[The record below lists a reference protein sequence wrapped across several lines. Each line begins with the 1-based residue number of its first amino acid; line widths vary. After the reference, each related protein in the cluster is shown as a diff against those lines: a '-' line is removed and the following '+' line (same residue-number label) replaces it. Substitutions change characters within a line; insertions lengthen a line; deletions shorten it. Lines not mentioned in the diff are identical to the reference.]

1 MSKPPKQQQIAQ
13 QTTAPIGELR
23 PNPRNPRKHPE
34 EQINRLMASLRRDGQ
49 TRPLLARKANHM
61 LIAGHGVH
69 TAARRL
75 GWTEINVVLWDVD
88 QATADRVMLA
98 DDRLQD
104 LSELD
109 NRRVAELMAEI
120 GEGDWLATGYSV
132 EEANKLLEGFE
143 DGELEVYEVE
153 TQTVTDH
160 FWVAVRGPLGEQ
172 AAVLQRMKDLLAEY
186 PGVKIEIGT
195 VEDA

>member
-160 FWVAVRGPLGEQ
+160 FWVSVRGPLGKQ

>member
-1 MSKPPKQQQIAQ
+1 VSKPPKQQQIAQ

>member
-160 FWVAVRGPLGEQ
+160 FWVSVRGPLGEQ

>member
-1 MSKPPKQQQIAQ
+1 MKKPGNAMV
-13 QTTAPIGELR
+13 TLPIGELR

-34 EQINRLMASLRRDGQ
+34 SQIERLMASLRRDGQ
-49 TRPLLARKANHM
+49 TRPVLARRANKM

-75 GWTEINVVLWDVD
+75 GWEELNVVLWDVD

-132 EEANKLLEGFE
+132 EEANKLLEGFTE
-143 DGELEVYEVE
+143 SDLEVFEIE
-153 TQTVTDH
+153 TSTVNDN
-160 FWVAVRGPLGEQ
+160 FWIAVRGPLSTQ
-172 AAVLQRMKDLLAEY
+172 PAALARMKQLLGEF
-186 PGVKIEIGT
+186 PGVTIEVGT